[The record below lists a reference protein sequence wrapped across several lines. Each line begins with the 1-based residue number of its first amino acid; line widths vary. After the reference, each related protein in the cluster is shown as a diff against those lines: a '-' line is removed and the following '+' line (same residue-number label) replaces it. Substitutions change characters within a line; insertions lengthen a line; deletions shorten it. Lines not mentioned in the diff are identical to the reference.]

1 MGFVE
6 DDDFIKC
13 IQSFNA
19 CEHLFIRFG
28 NPPTNYKIDMPVKME
43 SEIGCHAS
51 IIKVA

>member
-13 IQSFNA
+13 IQSFDA

-28 NPPTNYKIDMPVKME
+28 HAKGVDWTKSTYKLQNRY
-43 SEIGCHAS
+43 SS
-51 IIKVA
+51 